1 MVLEILLLWLVVLKA
16 FCGGLPFFE
25 ISQKN
30 ELGSKK
36 EGRKKRVKEND
47 KNPTSYDTYRNVDL
61 RIIAIDCE

>member
-1 MVLEILLLWLVVLKA
+1 MVGCL
-16 FCGGLPFFE
+16 FFE

-36 EGRKKRVKEND
+36 EGRKKILKGNY

-61 RIIAIDCE
+61 RNIAIDCE